1 MRDCDF
7 VEIILR
13 NPVNAKILA
22 GMSSLDLSDAW
33 LVSGCL
39 FQTVWNHLTG
49 RPIGHGIK
57 DYDLFYFDRADLS
70 WAAEDQVNRQVS
82 KELADL
88 EAVIEVRNQARV
100 HLWYENRFGRPYPP
114 LSSACDGIDRFL
126 ERTSKVGIRPLA
138 AGGFQLYAPEGLDH
152 ISTMTVAPDR
162 NTPHFSEAHY
172 QEKVVRWQRCW
183 PELTVVDEPHGPQ
196 S

>member
-7 VEIILR
+7 IEIVHR

-22 GMSSLDLSDAW
+22 GMSALGLADAW

-49 RPIGHGIK
+49 RPICYGIK
-57 DYDLFYFDRADLS
+57 DYDLFYFDGADLS
-70 WAAEDQVNRQVS
+70 WDAEDRVIRRVS
-82 KELADL
+82 SGFAGLD
-88 EAVIEVRNQARV
+88 AVIEVRNQARV
-100 HLWYENRFGRPYPP
+100 HLWYEDKFGTPYPP
-114 LSSACDGIDRFL
+114 LSSARDGIDRFL

-162 NTPHFSEAHY
+162 NTPHFSEARY